1 MILVSI
7 TYHCFFIILNGNPAN
22 VVDQQWDFGSIV
34 SLKPIQFS
42 FSVNLSWYFFFY
54 FFLCV
59 FLFEILL
66 FSTLISFSLHML
78 LLLLLPVFFAV
89 EFGHKAQ
96 KKKEK
101 LEKKQKKAK
110 KSSSSH
116 FAAEII
122 KKKLV
127 SGCFR
132 CHLSYL
138 SFLFGRLTNLMIP
151 SWKSST
157 ALIWVGETQ
166 NPPFRTQRLE
176 QVPALPVTHRPA
188 NLQVRWSCKSLGHA
202 TIQFAT
208 VPVLCIFVRKKEE
221 KESQEGKEER
231 QNQEEQK
238 SILAGHWKFYV
249 ITACWKVNSSQLL
262 LLQKMGDS
270 QKSIGT
276 VQKPS
281 YRLWWNVTHPRTRR
295 ESDLNIF
302 DAVGASI
309 GWRRGDGGFQG
320 VELHPWRGKLTI
332 SRARGVSL
340 AETIGKP
347 IWTLRCWETLAKVH
361 RNAQVLI
368 LVASART
375 GKKRSNHVTMSAF
388 FLVSR
393 TKEVHFKETKLV
405 KWTINPSLE
414 TQFSMEFGFISK
426 TICSWLLDVL
436 SVMNLRGSRVHYILS
451 FFFGNF
457 AASICSTQYH
467 IGAILR
473 SKSSVPAPA
482 PLIEL
487 VFSHWISR
495 LAYAQKYTILGMWQ
509 WDFSMQ
515 RYSLHFPV
523 YFSKFWIL
531 EILEIS
537 TRRS

>member
-1 MILVSI
+1 M
-7 TYHCFFIILNGNPAN
+7 
-22 VVDQQWDFGSIV
+22 VDQQWDFGSIV

-42 FSVNLSWYFFFY
+42 FSVNLSWYFFY
-54 FFLCV
+54 FFILCFFFWDPT
-59 FLFEILL
+59 FLNFDTLL
-66 FSTLISFSLHML
+66 SPYVVAAFAASFFCRWIRSRG
-78 LLLLLPVFFAV
+78 A
-89 EFGHKAQ
+89 EEKGEAG
-96 KKKEK
+96 KEA
-101 LEKKQKKAK
+101 EKSKEEQFQ
-110 KSSSSH
+110 SP
-116 FAAEII
+116 AAEII
-122 KKKLV
+122 KNF
-127 SGCFR
+127 GFR
-132 CHLSYL
+132 MFQM
-138 SFLFGRLTNLMIP
+138 SFVFSVWPVNQLDDT
-151 SWKSST
+151 
-157 ALIWVGETQ
+157 
-166 NPPFRTQRLE
+166 LE

-249 ITACWKVNSSQLL
+249 ITACWKVNLHSCCFCRKWDL
-262 LLQKMGDS
+262 GDS

-281 YRLWWNVTHPRTRR
+281 FRLWWNVTHPRTRR

-405 KWTINPSLE
+405 KWTINPSLK

-451 FFFGNF
+451 FFLGNF

-473 SKSSVPAPA
+473 SKPSVPAPA

-509 WDFSMQ
+509 WDFSSWKRRRCKGIPCIFQCTFPNFGSLRFWKFQ
-515 RYSLHFPV
+515 RAAANVWRLRRTSFAKFCWKSL
-523 YFSKFWIL
+523 SFWTQPHTDL
-531 EILEIS
+531 L
-537 TRRS
+537 

>member
-1 MILVSI
+1 M
-7 TYHCFFIILNGNPAN
+7 
-22 VVDQQWDFGSIV
+22 
-34 SLKPIQFS
+34 
-42 FSVNLSWYFFFY
+42 
-54 FFLCV
+54 
-59 FLFEILL
+59 
-66 FSTLISFSLHML
+66 
-78 LLLLLPVFFAV
+78 
-89 EFGHKAQ
+89 
-96 KKKEK
+96 
-101 LEKKQKKAK
+101 
-110 KSSSSH
+110 
-116 FAAEII
+116 
-122 KKKLV
+122 
-127 SGCFR
+127 
-132 CHLSYL
+132 
-138 SFLFGRLTNLMIP
+138 
-151 SWKSST
+151 
-157 ALIWVGETQ
+157 
-166 NPPFRTQRLE
+166 
-176 QVPALPVTHRPA
+176 
-188 NLQVRWSCKSLGHA
+188 
-202 TIQFAT
+202 
-208 VPVLCIFVRKKEE
+208 
-221 KESQEGKEER
+221 
-231 QNQEEQK
+231 
-238 SILAGHWKFYV
+238 AGHWKFYV

-281 YRLWWNVTHPRTRR
+281 FRLWWNVTHPRTRR

-340 AETIGKP
+340 AETIGRP

-451 FFFGNF
+451 FFWETLLLPFARPNITSVQYLEVKAVYQHQHHWLSLSLATEYLVWHTPKNTQSLGCGSGIFRRENDGDAKVFPAFSSVLFQILDPWDFGNF
-457 AASICSTQYH
+457 NAPQLMFEGSVWPV
-467 IGAILR
+467 LR
-473 SKSSVPAPA
+473 SFVENPWAFELNHIRTYCRFTQKPGIEDLNQNLQKQKIHSARIQHNHTKSTK
-482 PLIEL
+482 
-487 VFSHWISR
+487 
-495 LAYAQKYTILGMWQ
+495 AQHQLKNEGE
-509 WDFSMQ
+509 
-515 RYSLHFPV
+515 FP
-523 YFSKFWIL
+523 
-531 EILEIS
+531 
-537 TRRS
+537 